1 MTLFYRLLFVLCLIS
16 ANAFAYSGP
25 KGLYVL
31 GYPVNMPDVSLSNE
45 QGLSE
50 PIRATTS
57 DLTVMVFW
65 SQSCA
70 PCLREMKAL
79 EKFYQKAQKDNINVM
94 VISPKN
100 SWKDAAEERKFL
112 TKYGAPTLPF
122 YDDTDNSLSLKLGIA
137 STPYTVI
144 MDKNAKKV
152 ATIKGE
158 TNWDSDKLY
167 KMIKKLIKD

>member
-1 MTLFYRLLFVLCLIS
+1 
-16 ANAFAYSGP
+16 
-25 KGLYVL
+25 
-31 GYPVNMPDVSLSNE
+31 
-45 QGLSE
+45 
-50 PIRATTS
+50 
-57 DLTVMVFW
+57 
-65 SQSCA
+65 
-70 PCLREMKAL
+70 
-79 EKFYQKAQKDNINVM
+79 M

-167 KMIKKLIKD
+167 KMIKELIKD